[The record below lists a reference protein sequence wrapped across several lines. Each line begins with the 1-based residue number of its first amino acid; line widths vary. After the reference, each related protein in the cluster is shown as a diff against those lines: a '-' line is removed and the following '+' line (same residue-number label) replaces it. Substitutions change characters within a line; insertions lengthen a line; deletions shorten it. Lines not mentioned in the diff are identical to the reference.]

1 MILKD
6 YNTITELPNS
16 SVTKLQLKRAHQRY
30 LFASEYCN
38 SRHVVEIGCGAGQ
51 GLDLVSKEAER
62 VTGCDIDEINLEIAM
77 DTYNSHPKVIIRK
90 MDAEKLLFDDH
101 SIDTI
106 LLFETIYYIN
116 QVKNF
121 FLEAHRILK
130 EAGYLIICTA
140 NKDWSN
146 FNPSP
151 YSVQYYSVPE
161 LYNLASSF
169 GFEVTMYG
177 SFPDKNDTPLSKLI
191 SIIKK
196 AAVKFDLM
204 PRTMK
209 GKMLLKKIFI
219 GKMVN
224 YPDKLVDDLFNY
236 TAPVPIPQDKKDRIH
251 TAIFAVCKKV

>member
-6 YNTITELPNS
+6 YSAITELPNS

-38 SRHVVEIGCGAGQ
+38 NRHVIEIGCGAGQ
-51 GLDLVSKEAER
+51 GLDLVSKKAES
-62 VTGCDIDEINLEIAM
+62 VTGCDINETNLKIAM

-106 LLFETIYYIN
+106 ILFETIYYIY

-121 FLEAHRILK
+121 FLEANRILK
-130 EAGYLIICTA
+130 EGGHIIICTA
-140 NKDWSN
+140 NKNWSD
-146 FNPSP
+146 FNSSP

-169 GFEVTMYG
+169 GFKAEMYG
-177 SFPDKNDTPLSKLI
+177 SFPDKKNTPFLKLSSLI
-191 SIIKK
+191 KRI
-196 AAVKFDLM
+196 AVKFHLI
-204 PRTMK
+204 PKTMK
-209 GKMLLKKIFI
+209 AKVLLKKLFI
-219 GKMVN
+219 GEMQN
-224 YPDKLVDDLFNY
+224 YPKKLTENLFDYLRPYPISADK
-236 TAPVPIPQDKKDRIH
+236 IDKIH
-251 TAIFAVCKKV
+251 TVIFAVCRKL